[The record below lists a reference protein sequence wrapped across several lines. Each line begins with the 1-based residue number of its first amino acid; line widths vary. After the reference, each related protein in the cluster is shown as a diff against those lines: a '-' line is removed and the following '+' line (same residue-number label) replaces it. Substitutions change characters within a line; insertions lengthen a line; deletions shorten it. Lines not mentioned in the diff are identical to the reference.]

1 MMLEDA
7 LCKGLHSELFYPP
20 LFKED
25 RQGPESQYYWL
36 GKFVCE
42 HCPVIR
48 ECAEAGWEEEFGL
61 WGGMTPKDRRNKR
74 YVLNKSR
81 VEVKSLDHFPRA
93 DPDNPLDLQAV
104 KAEIRPL
111 LKRRK
116 KT

>member
-1 MMLEDA
+1 
-7 LCKGLHSELFYPP
+7 
-20 LFKED
+20 
-25 RQGPESQYYWL
+25 
-36 GKFVCE
+36 
-42 HCPVIR
+42 
-48 ECAEAGWEEEFGL
+48 
-61 WGGMTPKDRRNKR
+61 MTPKDRRNKR

-81 VEVKSLDHFPRA
+81 VELKSLDHFPRA